1 MEKRIVIF
9 ILLSLA
15 VVQLTML
22 HMGKGQHNQPGP
34 GSTPSVTTDT
44 LTAAT
49 PRPAQM
55 QAAPQTA
62 APVQTTETVVT
73 LPPVKTIARK
83 TAAYE
88 VEFSPR
94 GAVPVR
100 WDIIDKKYVV
110 TPTAADGSTTV
121 AREVL
126 VDPQL
131 AKITGGTLPFQLVL
145 RERNTRSFH
154 NEVNQLVY
162 AADDVE
168 RDGMKGI
175 RFTATSPQAGLR
187 IAKTWLFRPEGF
199 TGRFAVELTN
209 VTSSTLAYDSGYGG
223 LGIVLGPGL
232 GTPDSV
238 KGTLSR
244 WATVDAVLKTENG
257 FLYERVSK
265 AGQSE
270 STDEK
275 LTWGGLQS
283 LYFIGILMPTPPNGS
298 PFYGAHTML
307 GQDLVPTVATEK
319 NLHLFPQ
326 VELYTEPLDIAPGQ
340 SRAFDYEFYFGP
352 KEHKLLAETG
362 HDLKRVLFHDSYGW
376 FRPIVLALMYMLELF
391 HKLTASWG
399 ISIIL
404 LTIFVRVVA
413 FPLVHKGMKAQ
424 AVMMEQQ
431 KKLKPYMD
439 KINEKYK
446 NDPQKKQQEI
456 MKLYKEHNMNPLS
469 MFKGCIWMMI
479 QIPIFVALYKLLYS
493 DIDLRG
499 QAFLWFSDLSQPDQ
513 LFQFGFEIPLLGWTA
528 FNLLPFITAATQM
541 AASKF
546 TQTSIPTDPQQ
557 AQMQQMMVWFMPIM
571 ILAITYSFPAGLMLY
586 WLVSNVW
593 QVLQQLWVN
602 KHIHGA
608 KKPAPAVA
616 GVKGH

>member
-1 MEKRIVIF
+1 MEKRIIIF

-15 VVQLTML
+15 VVQFTML
-22 HMGKGQHNQPGP
+22 YMGKNAPKQAAAPG
-34 GSTPSVTTDT
+34 GDQSVTTGT
-44 LTAAT
+44 LTVSTPQPSEMRAAPPQAT
-49 PRPAQM
+49 PEP
-55 QAAPQTA
+55 PKI
-62 APVQTTETVVT
+62 ES
-73 LPPVKTIARK
+73 LPPVKTIAQK
-83 TAAYE
+83 TNTYDI
-88 VEFSPR
+88 EFSPR

-110 TPTAADGSTTV
+110 TPTAADGSTTPGAV
-121 AREVL
+121 AREL
-126 VDPQL
+126 LIDPQL
-131 AKITGGTLPFQLVL
+131 EKIPGGTMPFQLVL
-145 RERNTRSFH
+145 RERNTRNFH
-154 NEVNQLVY
+154 NEVNQIVY
-162 AADDVE
+162 ANSEVD

-187 IAKTWLFRPEGF
+187 IAKTWLFKPDGF
-199 TGRFAVELTN
+199 TGQFSVEITN
-209 VTSSTLAYDSGYGG
+209 VTSSTLAYDNGVGG
-223 LGIVLGPGL
+223 LGIILGPGL

-238 KGTLSR
+238 KGTLAR
-244 WATVDAVLKTENG
+244 WATVDAVLKTENS
-257 FLYERVSK
+257 FLYERPGK
-265 AGQSE
+265 PGDSE
-270 STDEK
+270 STDEN

-283 LYFIGILMPTPPNGS
+283 LYFLGVLIPPAATP
-298 PFYGAHTML
+298 FHGARTMIEQNL
-307 GQDLVPTVATEK
+307 IPTVATEK
-319 NLHLFPQ
+319 NVRLFPQ
-326 VELYTEPLDIAPGQ
+326 VELYTEPIDINPGQ
-340 SRAFDYEFYFGP
+340 SRAFTYDFYFGP
-352 KEHKLLAETG
+352 KQHKLLTATG

-391 HKLTASWG
+391 HKLTSSWG
-399 ISIIL
+399 VSIVL
-404 LTIFVRVVA
+404 LTIFVRIVA

-446 NDPQKKQQEI
+446 ADPQKKQQEI

-499 QAFLWFSDLSQPDQ
+499 QSFLWFNDLSQPDQ
-513 LFQFGFEIPLLGWTA
+513 LFQLGFTIPLVDWTA

-546 TQTSIPTDPQQ
+546 TQTSVATDPQQ
-557 AQMQQMMVWFMPIM
+557 AEMQKMMVWLMPIM
-571 ILAITYSFPAGLMLY
+571 ILVITYSFPAGLMLY

-608 KKPAPAVA
+608 KKPAPARA
-616 GVKGH
+616 GARG